1 MSIRV
6 GLNLV
11 TFPFSGPK
19 HFWRWV
25 EACEEGD
32 IDSIWQTDR
41 LVSEEPFLEA
51 MSAMA
56 AIAGATEH
64 LKFGMNVVVVPF
76 RDPLVLAKEC
86 ATIDFLSNGRLLPA
100 FGVGGDEAP
109 EWQATGRDPAHRGS
123 QADEAFQIMTR
134 LWSEERVTFHGKY
147 YHYTDATISPRP
159 VQQPLPLWIGGVSRA
174 AIRRTAMLGTGWL
187 GGLQTPAQT
196 APVVAAIKAAAAEAG
211 RTIDP
216 DHYGASFGFRF
227 GHWEEPL
234 AQRAAAQYRRFDPT
248 LTPSDYLAVGDAA
261 GLLQR
266 IEAYVAAGVS
276 KFVLRPLG
284 EGDAELLTQ
293 TQRLIE
299 EVLPVVH
306 GKHLA

>member
-11 TFPFSGPK
+11 TFPFSGPTR
-19 HFWRWV
+19 FWRWV

-56 AIAGATEH
+56 AIAGATER

-100 FGVGGDEAP
+100 FGVGGEEAP
-109 EWQATGRDPAHRGS
+109 EWEATGRNPAHRGS

-147 YHYTDATISPRP
+147 YHYTDATITPRP
-159 VQQPLPLWIGGVSRA
+159 VQQPLPLWIGGVSKA
-174 AIRRTAMLGTGWL
+174 AIRRTATLGTGWL
-187 GGLQTPAQT
+187 GGLQTPAQA

-211 RTIDP
+211 RPIDP
-216 DHYGASFGFRF
+216 DHYGASFAFRF
-227 GHWEEPL
+227 GNWEEPI
-234 AQRAAAQYRRFDPT
+234 AQRAATQYRRFDPT

-261 GLLQR
+261 GLLRR

-306 GKHLA
+306 GRTRV